1 MFLHTYQ
8 REPFYRVTFHERML
22 EDAFISLS
30 AASLADLPAGSVI
43 GTASLRRKSQILHR
57 YPSLTVQ
64 DNFRGN
70 VQTRLRKL
78 SEGVVKATLLVLAGL
93 KRLNM
98 TENVNSTLSID
109 DMLPA
114 VAQGAIGIACRSND
128 DKMAEYLASLN
139 HEETRLAISCE
150 RAFLTTLDGSCR
162 TPIAGY
168 ASRDK
173 ALQASRH
180 LLQAGFH
187 VDAIRPP
194 TVPPNSCRLRVALS
208 AVHTREDLENLAAA
222 LSSCI
227 NFQDNRIYDCNGY
240 ARPIKTTVANG
251 KCSHATVSKTIA
263 FVKAGIWSKLTFK
276 WLNPIF
282 EMGRIQKL
290 EHVHVPSVPHF
301 ETAAT
306 ASSMLEQSIRK
317 QKLQGDSLTKAIFVS
332 VWKSLALNAVLAG
345 VNTIASY
352 IGPLS

>member
-1 MFLHTYQ
+1 M
-8 REPFYRVTFHERML
+8 
-22 EDAFISLS
+22 
-30 AASLADLPAGSVI
+30 
-43 GTASLRRKSQILHR
+43 
-57 YPSLTVQ
+57 Q

-128 DKMAEYLASLN
+128 DKMAEYFASLN

-173 ALQASRH
+173 TLQASRH

-187 VDAIRPP
+187 VNAIRPP

-227 NFQDNRIYDCNGY
+227 NFQDTRIYDCNGY
-240 ARPIKTTVANG
+240 GSSTGYSGYYNSYQQQQPNHVY
-251 KCSHATVSKTIA
+251 SQPVE
-263 FVKAGIWSKLTFK
+263 TF
-276 WLNPIF
+276 
-282 EMGRIQKL
+282 
-290 EHVHVPSVPHF
+290 
-301 ETAAT
+301 
-306 ASSMLEQSIRK
+306 
-317 QKLQGDSLTKAIFVS
+317 
-332 VWKSLALNAVLAG
+332 
-345 VNTIASY
+345 
-352 IGPLS
+352 